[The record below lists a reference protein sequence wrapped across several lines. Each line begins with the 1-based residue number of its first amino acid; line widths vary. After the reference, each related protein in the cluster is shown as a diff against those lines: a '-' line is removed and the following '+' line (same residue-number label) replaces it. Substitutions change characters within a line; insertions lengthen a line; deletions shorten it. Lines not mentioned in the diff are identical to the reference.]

1 MNSLF
6 SGPGVFLG
14 PSGMRLECDWV
25 EGVPQVSVPALSLFP
40 GEFVPPTRAVADP
53 ETAVGESIVQMT
65 SQPTQSPPLHS
76 PPGEPRS
83 PTRDEELDAG
93 LLQGPSAEQLG
104 LKRRSVS
111 FAEADAL
118 EQVMPIWKLA
128 ASTATLESDE
138 EAGQMAGAKG
148 LAVPSPPAAFDVRP
162 AEGFTVSVLALDQSS
177 CLVESRRTQ
186 T

>member
-6 SGPGVFLG
+6 NGPGVFVG
-14 PSGMRLECDWV
+14 PSSMRLECDWV

-40 GEFVPPTRAVADP
+40 GEFVPPTCAVADP
-53 ETAVGESIVQMT
+53 EAAVGEPIVQVT
-65 SQPTQSPPLHS
+65 SPPAQSPPLRS

-83 PTRDEELDAG
+83 PTRDEEIDSG

-118 EQVMPIWKLA
+118 EQVMPILSFA
-128 ASTATLESDE
+128 APTAMLELNE
-138 EAGQMAGAKG
+138 EAGLVAGAG
-148 LAVPSPPAAFDVRP
+148 DLAVPSPPAAFDARP

-177 CLVESRRTQ
+177 CLYESTRTQ
-186 T
+186 I